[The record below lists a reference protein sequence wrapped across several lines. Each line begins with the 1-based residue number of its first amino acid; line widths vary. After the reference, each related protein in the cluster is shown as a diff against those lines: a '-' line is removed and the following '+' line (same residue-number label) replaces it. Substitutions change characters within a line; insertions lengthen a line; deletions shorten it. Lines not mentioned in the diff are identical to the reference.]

1 MKKIILSL
9 IATCLLLTF
18 NPLQSN
24 AATVAA
30 PTSVA
35 VTKTAEI
42 AEAKALYKRLD
53 EIKAI
58 DKSNLKSSE
67 KQVLRKEV
75 REIKTKLA
83 NLGGGVYISVG
94 GLVLIIILLLIL
106 L

>member
-1 MKKIILSL
+1 MKKIVFCL

-24 AATVAA
+24 AATATT
-30 PTSVA
+30 PSSVS
-35 VTKTAEI
+35 VSKTAEI

-53 EIKAI
+53 DIKAM
-58 DKSNLKSSE
+58 DKSKMKSSE

-75 REIKTKLA
+75 REIKTQLA
-83 NLGGGVYISVG
+83 ALGGGVYISVG
-94 GLVLIIILLLIL
+94 GLLLIIILLVIL